1 MFRKIS
7 ALFLSL
13 GLIFTSITAYFIWR
27 SNLPLVSPIALIGSL
42 IGNSPAIRSKKV
54 IYGFF
59 PYWNL
64 KYAEELNIES
74 LTHLAYFAIDLNADG
89 TINKKINLIE
99 SEPGWNK
106 LKTKEVGRLLYQSKL
121 LGQKTSLVIT
131 AMQPETIEG
140 ILSSPENKRTAIG
153 SIMTVYKDFG
163 FDDINVDF
171 EYVNDASKILRDN
184 FIGFITDLRLACVGY
199 KSHCQIDIDIF
210 ASAAENPRLWDLKQ
224 LEPTTDKFIVM
235 AYDYYR
241 KSSPQAGPVAPI
253 KGKCVSNFSGEKNC
267 LEKDIITHLSQI
279 SKLIPSHK
287 IILGVPFYGYEW
299 QTASADFLTN
309 TYSGTGTLAT
319 YQRIQSLF
327 QDTKIASLSA
337 HWSDVTLSP
346 YLVFEKDDKIFQIHF
361 ENAQSLEQKI
371 KLVDSANLGG
381 IAIWALGYE
390 GNSQDLWTP
399 INSLFHP

>member
-7 ALFLSL
+7 VLFLSL
-13 GLIFTSITAYFIWR
+13 GLIFTSITAYFIWNN
-27 SNLPLVSPIALIGSL
+27 NLPLVSPIALIGSL

-59 PYWNL
+59 PYWNT
-64 KYAEELNIES
+64 KYAGKLNIGS
-74 LTHLAYFAIDLNADG
+74 LTHLAYFAINLNTDG

-106 LKTKEVGRLLYQSKL
+106 LKTKEVGKLLYQAKL
-121 LGQKTSLVIT
+121 LGQKTVIVIT
-131 AMQPETIEG
+131 AMQPDTIEG
-140 ILSSPENKRTAIG
+140 LLSSPENTKTAIN
-153 SIMTVYKDFG
+153 SIMTVYQDFG

-171 EYVNDASKILRDN
+171 EYTSDGNKILRNN
-184 FIGFITDLRLACVGY
+184 FVGFITNLRLACVSS
-199 KSHCQIDIDIF
+199 KSHCQIDVDIF
-210 ASAAENPRLWDLKQ
+210 ASSAENPRLWDLKQ

-241 KSSPQAGPVAPI
+241 KSSPQAGPVAPL
-253 KGKCVSNFSGEKNC
+253 KGKCSSGFSEEKDC

-279 SKLIPSHK
+279 SKLIPSRK

-299 QTASADFLTN
+299 QTASADFLAN
-309 TYSGTGTLAT
+309 TYSGTGALAT

-327 QDTKIASLSA
+327 QDTQIASLSA
-337 HWSDVTLSP
+337 RWSDVTLSP
-346 YLVFEKDDKIFQIHF
+346 YLVYEKNNNIYQIHF

-371 KLVDSANLGG
+371 KLIESANLGG
-381 IAIWALGYE
+381 VAIWALGYE
-390 GNSQDLWTP
+390 GSSPDLWTP

>member
-1 MFRKIS
+1 MFRKINIC
-7 ALFLSL
+7 FLSL
-13 GLIFTSITAYFIWR
+13 GLIITMITAYFIWR
-27 SNLPLVSPIALIGSL
+27 STLPLVSPIALIGNL

-64 KYAEELNIES
+64 KYANQLNIQS
-74 LTHLAYFAIDLNADG
+74 LTHFAYFAIDLNADG
-89 TINKKINLIE
+89 TINKKTSPVE

-106 LKTKEVGRLLYQSKL
+106 LKTKETNKLLYQSKL

-131 AMQPETIEG
+131 AMQPEVIEG
-140 ILSSPENKRTAIG
+140 ILSSPENKRSATN
-153 SIMTVYKDFG
+153 SIMSVYNDYN
-163 FDDINVDF
+163 FDDINIDF
-171 EYVNDASKILRDN
+171 EYVDTGNQSLRDSFTD
-184 FIGFITDLRLACVGY
+184 FISNLRFACISY
-199 KSHCQIDIDIF
+199 KNHCQIDIDIF
-210 ASAAENPRLWDLKQ
+210 ASSGENPRLWDLKQ
-224 LEPTTDKFIVM
+224 LEPVTDKFIVM

-253 KGKCVSNFSGEKNC
+253 KGKCASDFSGEKDC

-299 QTASADFLTN
+299 QTASADFLAN
-309 TYSGTGTLAT
+309 TYSGTGALAT

-327 QDTKIASLSA
+327 QDPKIASLSA
-337 HWSDVTLSP
+337 HWSDITLSP
-346 YLVFEKDDKIFQIHF
+346 YLTYEKNDKIYQVHF

-371 KLVDSANLGG
+371 KLVESANLGG
-381 IAIWALGYE
+381 VAIWALGYE
-390 GNSQDLWTP
+390 SSSQDLWTP